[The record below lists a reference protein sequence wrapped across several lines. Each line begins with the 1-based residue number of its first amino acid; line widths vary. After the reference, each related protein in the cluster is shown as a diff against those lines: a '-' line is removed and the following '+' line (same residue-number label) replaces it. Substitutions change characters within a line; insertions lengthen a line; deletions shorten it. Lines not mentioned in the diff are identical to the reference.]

1 MADEINGRKVFS
13 LLDVNRSIQKT
24 LRNRYGSAFWVKA
37 EMMKLNHYPHSGHCY
52 PDLVEKRKGKIV
64 AEMRANLWRSDFR
77 RINALFKKTLKE
89 PLKDGIKVLFLTNI
103 NFDPKYGLS
112 LQILDIDPAFTL
124 GDMEQERQQ
133 TISQLQE
140 EKLFHKNKS
149 LSLPLLPKRIA
160 IISVETSKGLADFRK
175 IIDHNTFGY
184 NYFYFLFPS
193 LLQGDNAVG
202 SIIRALNRIR
212 RVMKHFDIVAI
223 IRGGGGDIG
232 LSCYNDYELCKT
244 IANFPLPVISG
255 IGHATNETVTELVA
269 HSNCITPTKTA
280 EWLLQHFHD
289 VAQPLKKGEE
299 IIAHHSKLIL
309 KEKRSLFENQ
319 VQNFKSETQNKITF
333 YHHQLTHLQKDLKL
347 QTDVRMKEQRQILT
361 QVKERLNREVNLFE
375 QRESEQLFSLQKQV
389 KLLDPI
395 NILKRGY
402 HLLYQD
408 GDIIKYIDEVK
419 RDVELETVMRDG
431 VIKSKIVNIE
441 KKQTNE

>member
-1 MADEINGRKVFS
+1 MADEINGKKVFS
-13 LLDVNRSIQKT
+13 LLDVNKSIQKT

-89 PLKDGIKVLFLTNI
+89 PLKDGIKVLFLTKI

-193 LLQGDNAVG
+193 LLQGDNAE
-202 SIIRALNRIR
+202 
-212 RVMKHFDIVAI
+212 
-223 IRGGGGDIG
+223 IG
-232 LSCYNDYELCKT
+232 
-244 IANFPLPVISG
+244 
-255 IGHATNETVTELVA
+255 
-269 HSNCITPTKTA
+269 
-280 EWLLQHFHD
+280 
-289 VAQPLKKGEE
+289 
-299 IIAHHSKLIL
+299 
-309 KEKRSLFENQ
+309 
-319 VQNFKSETQNKITF
+319 
-333 YHHQLTHLQKDLKL
+333 
-347 QTDVRMKEQRQILT
+347 
-361 QVKERLNREVNLFE
+361 
-375 QRESEQLFSLQKQV
+375 
-389 KLLDPI
+389 
-395 NILKRGY
+395 
-402 HLLYQD
+402 
-408 GDIIKYIDEVK
+408 
-419 RDVELETVMRDG
+419 
-431 VIKSKIVNIE
+431 
-441 KKQTNE
+441 

>member
-1 MADEINGRKVFS
+1 
-13 LLDVNRSIQKT
+13 
-24 LRNRYGSAFWVKA
+24 
-37 EMMKLNHYPHSGHCY
+37 Y

-64 AEMRANLWRSDFR
+64 AEMRGNLWRSDFR
-77 RINALFKKTLKE
+77 RINTLFKKTLKE
-89 PLKDGIKVLFLTNI
+89 PLKDGIKILFLAKI

-140 EKLFHKNKS
+140 KNLFHKNKS
-149 LSLPLLPKRIA
+149 LPLPLLPKRIA

-175 IIDHNTFGY
+175 IIDQNTFGY

-202 SIIRALNRIR
+202 SIMRALNRIR

-232 LSCYNDYELCKT
+232 LSCYNDYELCKA

-309 KEKRSLFENQ
+309 KEKRSLFENL
-319 VQNFKSETQNKITF
+319 VQNFKSGTQNKITF
-333 YHHQLTHLQKDLKL
+333 Y
-347 QTDVRMKEQRQILT
+347 
-361 QVKERLNREVNLFE
+361 
-375 QRESEQLFSLQKQV
+375 
-389 KLLDPI
+389 
-395 NILKRGY
+395 
-402 HLLYQD
+402 
-408 GDIIKYIDEVK
+408 
-419 RDVELETVMRDG
+419 
-431 VIKSKIVNIE
+431 
-441 KKQTNE
+441 